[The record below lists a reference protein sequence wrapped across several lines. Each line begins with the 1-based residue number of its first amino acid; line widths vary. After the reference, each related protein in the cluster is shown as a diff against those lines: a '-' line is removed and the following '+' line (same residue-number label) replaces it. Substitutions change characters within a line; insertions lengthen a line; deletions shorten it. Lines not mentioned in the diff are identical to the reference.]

1 MIGAFIFMRLRNM
14 FYELCDLFRRCKRGL
29 DSYMSL
35 RKAFLLALLVF
46 GLLLYVGPSVFRWV
60 RKKTPI
66 MIDPNI
72 GCIASNMNALIRE
85 SQTFDAS
92 IYRSYEPDEPYFLP
106 FVGNGKIGVP
116 LDKKEELYVH
126 YKRYLSIPINY
137 HPIVQVDIPGASTQE
152 GTAVHYTSGIAYKF
166 QCFNMR
172 RHPVSVIH
180 QVYAYRIAPS
190 LLIQQIE
197 IMNPLNEDLTLI
209 LRQESSTSSENSPL
223 VITLPNGNKFEY
235 KVFSE
240 EVKVPDSSKSIMLS
254 IAATKVPST
263 IIIPPKSSKKLVIRT
278 AVHYSE
284 PFSVPIPETVKQKL
298 ESQSQMDLRNA
309 LDTDPLYLRMKHVE
323 AWKKLWHSGFT
334 ISISRA
340 QGALNG
346 DKINATLY
354 YMMSNSRDF
363 MSETDITP
371 HQRLS
376 YQKYLYVP
384 DKCYSGHHTL
394 QASTLWSDLK
404 SISDVNKVVHLWFLT
419 LNKQGCHRLLQAGAE
434 GVMQAMIL
442 SFGGFKFSDHH
453 LEFDTEPKD
462 LHRDYHFR
470 RIIYGNSTH
479 VNVSVIVQ
487 EDNKALIYAALDRS
501 DKDYYACDGGCLD
514 PPVKLGS
521 EPVQLPVKLTSP
533 ITAILYI
540 TADKQHME
548 ELKHTIHVAEVVEAP
563 AHEHHIIALH
573 RHGHQLG
580 GLPAFFWVSIA
591 FLIAVFH
598 LFLAKLIY
606 NEYCGNQEKSRGRY
620 VV

>member
-1 MIGAFIFMRLRNM
+1 M
-14 FYELCDLFRRCKRGL
+14 FYELCDLFRRCKRAL

-35 RKAFLLALLVF
+35 RKAFLLAIIIF
-46 GLLLYVGPSVFRWV
+46 GFLLYVGPSVFRWL

-72 GCIASNMNALIRE
+72 GCIASNMNALLRE
-85 SQTFDAS
+85 SQVFDAS
-92 IYRSYEPDEPYFLP
+92 VYRSYEPDEPYFLP
-106 FVGNGKIGVP
+106 YVGNGKIGVP
-116 LDKKEELYVH
+116 LDKKEELYVY

-137 HPIVQVDIPGASTQE
+137 HPIVQVDIPGASTQD

-172 RHPVSVIH
+172 EILRRHPVSVIH
-180 QVYAYRIAPS
+180 QVYAYRVSPS

-197 IMNPLNEDLTLI
+197 IMNPLNEDLTLM
-209 LRQESSTSSENSPL
+209 LRQESSTSSENTPL

-240 EVKVPDSSKSIMLS
+240 EIKVPESSRSIMIS

-263 IIIPPKSSKKLVIRT
+263 ITIPPKSSKKLVIRT

-284 PFSVPIPETVKQKL
+284 LSSVPISETVKQKL

-340 QGALNG
+340 LGALNG

-404 SISDVNKVVHLWFLT
+404 SISEVNKVVHLWFLT
-419 LNKQGCHRLLQAGAE
+419 LNKQGCHRLLLAGAE

-521 EPVQLPVKLTSP
+521 ESVQLPVKLTSP

-548 ELKHTIHVAEVVEAP
+548 ELKHAIHVAEVVEAP

>member
-1 MIGAFIFMRLRNM
+1 MLV
-14 FYELCDLFRRCKRGL
+14 ELCDLCRRCKRLL

-35 RKAFLLALLVF
+35 RKAFLLAVIVLGF
-46 GLLLYVGPSVFRWV
+46 LLYVGPSAFRWL
-60 RKKTPI
+60 RKRTPI

-72 GCIASNMNALIRE
+72 GCVAVNMNALVHE
-85 SQTFDAS
+85 SLNFDTS
-92 IYRSYEPDEPYFLP
+92 VYRSYDMDDTFLLPY
-106 FVGNGKIGVP
+106 VGNGKIGLPIVG
-116 LDKKEELYVH
+116 KEELYIF
-126 YKRYLSIPINY
+126 YKRYLSVPVSY
-137 HPIVQVDIPGASTQE
+137 HPIVQVDIPGASSQE
-152 GTAVHYTSGIAYKF
+152 GLSVQYKNGIAYKF

-180 QVYAYRIAPS
+180 QFYAYRAVPS
-190 LLIQQIE
+190 ILIQQIE
-197 IMNPLNEDLTLI
+197 ITNPLNEDLTLM
-209 LRQESSTSSENSPL
+209 LRQESVSNENFPL
-223 VITLPNGNKFEY
+223 VITLPNGNKFDY
-235 KVFSE
+235 KVFSDE
-240 EVKVPDSSKSIMLS
+240 IRVPGSSDTIMLS
-254 IAATKVPST
+254 IAAAKVPST
-263 IIIPPKSSKKLVIRT
+263 ITISPKSSKKLVIRT

-284 PFSVPIPETVKQKL
+284 ASPVPKSESLKQKL
-298 ESQSQMDLRNA
+298 ESLSQMDLRNA

-323 AWKKLWHSGFT
+323 AWRKIWNSGFS
-334 ISISRA
+334 ISYSRA

-354 YMMSNSRDF
+354 YVLSNSRDYQ
-363 MSETDITP
+363 SESDITP
-371 HQRLS
+371 QQRLS

-384 DKCYSGHHTL
+384 DKCYSGHSTL

-404 SISDVNKVVHLWFLT
+404 TIGEVNKVVDLWFLT
-419 LNKQGCHRLLQAGAE
+419 LNKQGCNHLLMAGAE
-434 GVMQAMIL
+434 GAMQAMVL
-442 SFGGFKFSDHH
+442 SFGGFKFSNHH
-453 LEFDTEPKD
+453 LEYDTEPKD
-462 LHRDYHFR
+462 LHRDYCFR
-470 RIIYGNSTH
+470 RIIYGNATH
-479 VNVSVIVQ
+479 VNISVFVQ
-487 EDNKALIYAALDRS
+487 EDNKAVIMAALDRS

-514 PPVKLGS
+514 APVKLGS

-548 ELKHTIHVAEVVEAP
+548 ELKHTIHVTEVVEAP

-606 NEYCGNQEKSRGRY
+606 NEYCGNPEKSRGRY

>member
-1 MIGAFIFMRLRNM
+1 M

-92 IYRSYEPDEPYFLP
+92 VYRSYEPDEPYFLP
-106 FVGNGKIGVP
+106 LVGNGKIGVP

-126 YKRYLSIPINY
+126 YKRFLSVPINY

-263 IIIPPKSSKKLVIRT
+263 ITIPPKRLIVLADLYCFTVYYFMNSKFDQNMQHID
-278 AVHYSE
+278 
-284 PFSVPIPETVKQKL
+284 
-298 ESQSQMDLRNA
+298 ES
-309 LDTDPLYLRMKHVE
+309 
-323 AWKKLWHSGFT
+323 
-334 ISISRA
+334 
-340 QGALNG
+340 
-346 DKINATLY
+346 
-354 YMMSNSRDF
+354 
-363 MSETDITP
+363 
-371 HQRLS
+371 
-376 YQKYLYVP
+376 
-384 DKCYSGHHTL
+384 
-394 QASTLWSDLK
+394 
-404 SISDVNKVVHLWFLT
+404 
-419 LNKQGCHRLLQAGAE
+419 
-434 GVMQAMIL
+434 
-442 SFGGFKFSDHH
+442 
-453 LEFDTEPKD
+453 
-462 LHRDYHFR
+462 
-470 RIIYGNSTH
+470 
-479 VNVSVIVQ
+479 
-487 EDNKALIYAALDRS
+487 
-501 DKDYYACDGGCLD
+501 
-514 PPVKLGS
+514 
-521 EPVQLPVKLTSP
+521 LP
-533 ITAILYI
+533 
-540 TADKQHME
+540 
-548 ELKHTIHVAEVVEAP
+548 
-563 AHEHHIIALH
+563 
-573 RHGHQLG
+573 
-580 GLPAFFWVSIA
+580 
-591 FLIAVFH
+591 
-598 LFLAKLIY
+598 
-606 NEYCGNQEKSRGRY
+606 
-620 VV
+620 